1 MRRRKRK
8 KTVQAPSPWLLH
20 VFMSFPTAIA
30 LAILAFSYSQLRRAQ
45 ASETWPTVPGVIE
58 EAGGRRG
65 PPVYRYEV
73 RGETYRGWRTVFS
86 SGGRQRF
93 DKGDAVAV
101 HVNPEDPRE
110 TVLYPGWTWRSLAM
124 PAFGALVLL
133 VATGICG
140 RERGLCSRAIDRAG
154 APCGHRRRKK
164 QAEAIAFRR

>member
-1 MRRRKRK
+1 M
-8 KTVQAPSPWLLH
+8 
-20 VFMSFPTAIA
+20 
-30 LAILAFSYSQLRRAQ
+30 
-45 ASETWPTVPGVIE
+45 
-58 EAGGRRG
+58 
-65 PPVYRYEV
+65 YRYEV

-133 VATGICG
+133 VATGIW
-140 RERGLCSRAIDRAG
+140 RTRARAL
-154 APCGHRRRKK
+154 
-164 QAEAIAFRR
+164 